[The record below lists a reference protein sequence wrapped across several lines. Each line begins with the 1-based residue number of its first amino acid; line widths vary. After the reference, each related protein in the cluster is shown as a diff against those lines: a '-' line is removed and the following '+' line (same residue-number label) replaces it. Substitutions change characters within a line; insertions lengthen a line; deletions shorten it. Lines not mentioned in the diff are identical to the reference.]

1 MKITVYRGFLL
12 MVLALVTSPALAD
25 YVGGLNPY
33 GDNFLAL
40 RQYPN
45 ARSRLVARLGPNTI
59 VEVLDADGVW
69 RYVRTQDGLI
79 GWAHGNWIFP
89 GMPAYGGGAVP
100 DMGAPDVG
108 GPDLGGPDLGEPE
121 VSGPI
126 NDASQPVQQQ
136 PVGSQAGAAPVNVL
150 PPAPDPAQQPAASSA
165 PAVPGSLDWLESHLE
180 KFHDPLK
187 YYPD

>member
-1 MKITVYRGFLL
+1 MKTTVYRGVLL
-12 MVLALVTSPALAD
+12 MGLAFVSGPALAD
-25 YVGGLNPY
+25 YVSGLNPY

-40 RQYPN
+40 RQYPS
-45 ARSRLVARLGPNTI
+45 ARSRLIARLGPNTI

-89 GMPAYGGGAVP
+89 GMPAYGGGGAP
-100 DMGAPDVG
+100 DMGGTAPDLG
-108 GPDLGGPDLGEPE
+108 SPDLGGP
-121 VSGPI
+121 I
-126 NDASQPVQQQ
+126 NDAPQPVQPQ
-136 PVGSQAGAAPVNVL
+136 PVGPQVGSAPVNVL
-150 PPAPDPAQQPAASSA
+150 PPAPDPVQQPAVSSA
-165 PAVPGSLDWLESHLE
+165 PAVSGSLDWLESHLE

>member
-1 MKITVYRGFLL
+1 MKTTVYRGFLL
-12 MVLALVTSPALAD
+12 LGLAFVSGPALAD

-40 RQYPN
+40 RQYPS
-45 ARSRLVARLGPNTI
+45 ARSRLIARLGPNTI

-89 GMPAYGGGAVP
+89 GMPAYGGG
-100 DMGAPDVG
+100 GAPDMEAPDMS
-108 GPDLGGPDLGEPE
+108 GPDLGGPDLGGPE
-121 VSGPI
+121 MSSPI
-126 NDASQPVQQQ
+126 NDDPQTVEQQ
-136 PVGSQAGAAPVNVL
+136 PVAPQAGAAPVNVL
-150 PPAPDPAQQPAASSA
+150 PPSTDPAPQRAASPA
-165 PAVPGSLDWLESHLE
+165 PAVPGALDWLESHLE